1 MASVRRRLGRVEVTL
16 DGEERELLLEVVD
29 DLTPELGIA
38 ARTSQ
43 KAYDDPDLDHE
54 YQRWTKP
61 DIDMARDADVDA
73 LRSWLGGAEDRVR
86 LDEDTALAWLRA
98 LNHLRLVA
106 GARLGIE
113 EDGWEEAAPEQLLS
127 TSNYTVLITL
137 GWLQEGIVAALD
149 G

>member
-29 DLTPELGIA
+29 DLAPELGIA

-43 KAYDDPDLDHE
+43 KAYDDPDLDRE
-54 YQRWTKP
+54 YQHWTKP

-73 LRSWLGGAEDRVR
+73 LRGWLGGAEDRVR

-113 EDGWEEAAPEQLLS
+113 EDGWEESAPEQLLG

-137 GWLQEGIVAALD
+137 GWLQEGIVAALE